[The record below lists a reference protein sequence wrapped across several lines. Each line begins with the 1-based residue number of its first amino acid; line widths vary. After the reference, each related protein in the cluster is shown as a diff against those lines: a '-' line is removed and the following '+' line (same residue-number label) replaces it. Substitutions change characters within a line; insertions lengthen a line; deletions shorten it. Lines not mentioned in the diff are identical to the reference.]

1 MSQGQGKDRD
11 HLSELPQSFIKRS
24 CDVRHIRAYKPEL
37 RFREYDI
44 YHGCYCGLCEAL
56 HRRHGTAARWSCYD
70 MTFLILLLTVCMNRR
85 NQDGTTLYCTPVSQE
100 SAHTK
105 RRDRLCRRYEHS
117 AVADK
122 CMDDWNDER
131 KISRRAAAGM
141 SSRSY
146 RKIQQQYPEKCSVV
160 RTQLEK
166 LHEME
171 QNHESNPEIPAGCF
185 GTMLGELFVWKDD
198 IWADT
203 LRQVGFYL
211 GKFIYLLDAY
221 DDLEHD
227 RKKQCYNPFHQTD
240 TTEPQFSQNCEA
252 LLQMMMSSCAAA
264 FERLPILHYEEIL
277 RNILYAGVWTKF
289 YQKKKEQEK

>member
-1 MSQGQGKDRD
+1 MYGY
-11 HLSELPQSFIKRS
+11 
-24 CDVRHIRAYKPEL
+24 IRAYKPEL

-56 HRRHGTAARWSCYD
+56 HRRHGTAARWTLSYD
-70 MTFLILLLTVCMNRR
+70 MTFLILLLT
-85 NQDGTTLYCTPVSQE
+85 GLYEPEETRTEQRCI
-100 SAHTK
+100 AHPFHKNLHIQSTVTDYAADMSILLF
-105 RRDRLCRRYEHS
+105 R
-117 AVADK
+117 DK

-131 KISRRAAAGM
+131 KISRRAAVGM
-141 SSRSY
+141 FSRSY
-146 RKIQQQYPEKCSVV
+146 RKIQRQYPEKCSVV